1 MREGYEGL
9 IVTGS
14 MLVITFVVIAIA
26 KWLF

>member
-14 MLVITFVVIAIA
+14 MLVITFAVIAIA